1 MPPTKIGSLGTKEEK
16 LSVGWSGI
24 SYDKEDSGGKGRLTK
39 KEVRIG
45 DV

>member
-16 LSVGWSGI
+16 LSVRWSGI
-24 SYDKEDSGGKGRLTK
+24 SYDKEYFGGEGRLIK